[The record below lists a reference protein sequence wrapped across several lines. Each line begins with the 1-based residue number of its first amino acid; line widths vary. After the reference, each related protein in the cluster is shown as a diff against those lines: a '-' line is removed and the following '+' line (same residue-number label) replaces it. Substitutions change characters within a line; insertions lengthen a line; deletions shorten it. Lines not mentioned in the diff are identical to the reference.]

1 LPDPGGYSHTH
12 RLRCWQAYNP
22 PNATPLLVS
31 KVSEEDFV
39 RMSGSLDKRQ
49 TLQVKQ
55 VYRLAGASMDKLGV
69 SGLQGRGH

>member
-1 LPDPGGYSHTH
+1 M
-12 RLRCWQAYNP
+12 
-22 PNATPLLVS
+22 
-31 KVSEEDFV
+31 